1 MNELKDRVLS
11 YNREL
16 KAAIETILGELN
28 QGQRKKLLNNQTVKA
43 LLDRYKITI
52 E

>member
-1 MNELKDRVLS
+1 MKELKERVLS

-16 KAAIETILGELN
+16 KSALETILGELN
-28 QGQRKKLLNNQTVKA
+28 QGQRKKLLNNPVVKA
-43 LLDRYKITI
+43 LLDRYKIVI